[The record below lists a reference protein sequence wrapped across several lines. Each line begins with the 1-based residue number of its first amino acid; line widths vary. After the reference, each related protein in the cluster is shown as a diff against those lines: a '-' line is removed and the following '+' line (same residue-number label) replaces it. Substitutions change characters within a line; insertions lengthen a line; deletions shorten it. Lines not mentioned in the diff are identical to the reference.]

1 MSEGPEPEPDQRP
14 GGMRFQDENTTPREP
29 TLAERKAR
37 EQAQKRAAEE
47 QQRTDEEAAR
57 KKKVRKRVMIGAG
70 VTVGLAAVVGVGYL
84 ISSSGDETARCT
96 DDEGVIVDDA
106 NCVTPAA
113 ANSNYSSGSGYHG
126 GGLYPIFIGG
136 GGRQYHYT
144 YGGSGNLGQRVS
156 GGTTVVPKDTTR
168 VKTYTSGRTISG
180 GSSSASSSSNS
191 GPSLGSNNSGSST
204 RGGLGSSSGG
214 SSSGS

>member
-1 MSEGPEPEPDQRP
+1 MSEGPVSEGPGPEPEQRP

-37 EQAQKRAAEE
+37 EQAERRAAEE
-47 QQRTDEEAAR
+47 QQRTEEEAAR

-96 DDEGVIVDDA
+96 DDDGVIVDDS
-106 NCVTPAA
+106 NCVTPATA
-113 ANSNYSSGSGYHG
+113 SSNHYG
-126 GGLYPIFIGG
+126 GGYYGGYAYPVFIGG

-156 GGTTVVPKDTTR
+156 GGTTVVPKDTTK
-168 VKTYTSGRTISG
+168 VKTYTSGRTISQG
-180 GSSSASSSSNS
+180 LPFCNHLSVTSTCQPSRMTWSKMPNS
-191 GPSLGSNNSGSST
+191 YRMP
-204 RGGLGSSSGG
+204 
-214 SSSGS
+214 

>member
-1 MSEGPEPEPDQRP
+1 MTEGPEPEQRP
-14 GGMRFQDENTTPREP
+14 GSMRFQDENTTPREP

-37 EQAQKRAAEE
+37 EQAEKRAAEE
-47 QQRTDEEAAR
+47 QARVDEEAAR
-57 KKKVRKRVMIGAG
+57 KRKVRKRVMIGAG

-96 DDEGVIVDDA
+96 DEDGVIVDDA

-113 ANSNYSSGSGYHG
+113 NTGYSSGGYYG
-126 GGLYPIFIGG
+126 GGYAYPVFIGT

-156 GGTTVVPKDTTR
+156 GGTTVVPKDTTK

-180 GSSSASSSSNS
+180 GSSSASSSSGS
-191 GPSLGSNNSGSST
+191 GPSLGSSNSGTST

-214 SSSGS
+214 SSSGG